1 MVLQMH
7 TSVPVKSIYGLL
19 ISTPYPHLYCSSTG
33 TVRSNFKR
41 RTLLRKEEGIIHL
54 FIDMSIIGNDQDQF
68 QGHVFKRMLNDQRN
82 CII

>member
-41 RTLLRKEEGIIHL
+41 RTLLRKEEGISHL
-54 FIDMSIIGNDQDQF
+54 FIDISVIGNDQDQF
-68 QGHVFKRMLNDQRN
+68 QGHVFKHMLNDQRS